1 MTLEDGVQALLERP
15 NFAHVATVL
24 PDGGPHVVAVWA
36 GIVEDDRVA
45 FFTQPNSRKARNLDR
60 DPRVAMSIVDFDEPY
75 RTAQLRA
82 RVVETRDGDAALEVM
97 DQLSVRHTGR
107 PFPYRQG
114 RLYVCE
120 VERQT
125 YLELAFSRDTS
136 EA

>member
-1 MTLEDGVQALLERP
+1 MAVRTSRRCGPASSRTTAWPSSPSRDRARR
-15 NFAHVATVL
+15 ATWS
-24 PDGGPHVVAVWA
+24 A
-36 GIVEDDRVA
+36 IRV
-45 FFTQPNSRKARNLDR
+45 
-60 DPRVAMSIVDFDEPY
+60 VDFDEPY

-82 RVVETRDGDAALEVM
+82 RVVETRDGDAGLEVM
-97 DQLSVRHTGR
+97 DQLSVRHTGK

-125 YLELAFSRDTS
+125 YADLPFNRDTS

>member
-1 MTLEDGVQALLERP
+1 MTLEDGVRTLLERP
-15 NFAHVATVL
+15 NFVHVATVL

-36 GIVEDDRVA
+36 GVVEDDRVA
-45 FFTQPNSRKARNLDR
+45 FFTQAGSRKGRNLER

-75 RTAQLRA
+75 RTAHLRA
-82 RVVETRDGDAALEVM
+82 RVVETRDGDAGLEVM
-97 DQLSVRHTGR
+97 DELSVRHTGK

-120 VERQT
+120 VEHQT
-125 YLELAFSRDTS
+125 YLELPFSRDTS